1 MHLEVYSVHHYIK
14 KKQNVKKNLLLINM
28 QIYHYLHKL
37 KKIQIFNIFN
47 ENLVYHDYNESYK
60 YKKEKEIDNLLLSHD
75 KEDVGFKNELGKH
88 KNCKMEIIIDFE
100 GSNFTI
106 YCCESETIK
115 IKIMQEKNIPI
126 LKQALTNYLL
136 FN

>member
-1 MHLEVYSVHHYIK
+1 
-14 KKQNVKKNLLLINM
+14 
-28 QIYHYLHKL
+28 
-37 KKIQIFNIFN
+37 
-47 ENLVYHDYNESYK
+47 
-60 YKKEKEIDNLLLSHD
+60 
-75 KEDVGFKNELGKH
+75 
-88 KNCKMEIIIDFE
+88 MEIIINFE

-106 YCCESETIK
+106 HCCESETIK